1 MQFPMRAALPVLIAA
16 AALWNGA
23 LAQPHAP
30 APKSTGPLIL
40 GHRGAAGE
48 RPEHTLTGYRLAVA
62 EGADFIEPDLVMTK
76 DGVLIDRHENEIGAT
91 TDVAAHREFADRK
104 TTKTID
110 GRKVTGWFS
119 EDFTLAEIKTL
130 RARERLP
137 ELRKANT
144 AYDGKDQVLTFQEV
158 IDIARTEGA
167 KAHRTVGV
175 YAELKHPTYFKGI
188 GLPMEATFVK
198 VVRLN
203 KLDRRD
209 APFYFQCFELTPLR
223 AVRGMMNVKTTFLM
237 DNAGAPADLVAAGDR
252 RTYADLAKPAELKAM
267 APFVDGIGP
276 STDLIVPRDANGAS
290 LPPTTLVADAHAAG
304 LAVHPFTFRA
314 ENAFL
319 PLELRQVKQGE
330 LTDPAA
336 HGDLHRQFLQYFR
349 MGVDG
354 VFTDFPDL
362 GVAARKDFLASRPQP
377 SDTSSR
383 SAH

>member
-175 YAELKHPTYFKGI
+175 YAELKHPTYFAANGR
-188 GLPMEATFVK
+188 PMEAA
-198 VVRLN
+198 VVAVLKANGLASRS
-203 KLDRRD
+203 
-209 APFYFQCFELTPLR
+209 APVILQCFEPGALQKLR
-223 AVRGMMNVKTTFLM
+223 KMTDARSILLVDHR
-237 DNAGAPADLVAAGDR
+237 GAPADFAAAGDA
-252 RTYADLAKPAELKAM
+252 RTYADLITPEGLRQIRT
-267 APFVDGIGP
+267 FVDGIGP
-276 STDLIVPRDANGAS
+276 DKGLIVPRDGAGRS
-290 LPPTTLVADAHAAG
+290 LAPTRLVADAHAAG
-304 LAVHPFTFRA
+304 LFVHPFTFRS
-314 ENAFL
+314 ENRFL
-319 PLELRQVKQGE
+319 PAELRRG
-330 LTDPAA
+330 DPADPGHEA
-336 HGDLHRQFLQYFR
+336 RHGDAQAEYLQFFAL
-349 MGVDG
+349 GVDG
-354 VFTDFPDL
+354 LFSDFP
-362 GVAARKDFLASRPQP
+362 GEAVAARAAAAAPAVTDLSR
-377 SDTSSR
+377 
-383 SAH
+383 